1 MERLNDGLMGWME
14 KHQSRRGFLATLGK
28 VSLGLGLA
36 MAGAATMPR
45 RVFAAQCCNGPLCGT
60 GGTPACTGAACSAL
74 CMPGGTYV
82 CCDNTAIGGTNT
94 VHSCQICNC
103 GIFGNCECESDTGV
117 PC

>member
-36 MAGAATMPR
+36 MAGAAAMPR

-60 GGTPACTGAACSAL
+60 GVTPACAGAACNAA
-74 CMPGGTYV
+74 CPPGGTYV

-94 VHSCQICNC
+94 VHSCQICLC
-103 GIFGNCECESDTGV
+103 FPVQCECETDTGV